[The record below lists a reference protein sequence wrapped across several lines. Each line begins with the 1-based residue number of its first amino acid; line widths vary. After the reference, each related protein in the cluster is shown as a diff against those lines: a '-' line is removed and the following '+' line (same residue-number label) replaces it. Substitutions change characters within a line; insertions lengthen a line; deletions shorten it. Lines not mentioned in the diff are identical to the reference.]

1 MDPAYEEAYGVHHG
15 ATVGAGMPRRDAPGP
30 GLRPAQELDM
40 SDRGIGRGSKNLGWV
55 ARLLGLASGSAR
67 NMEQLEA
74 RLVLS
79 DTPLPSLSDLE
90 SPTNSVV
97 RIETNFGDIDV
108 ELFDAQAPI
117 TVANFLNYVTS
128 GRFDETFFHRS
139 VTSPNPF
146 VLQGGGFAFDDTLGT
161 TAVQTD
167 APIIRETTGRN
178 NVARTLAMARTNV
191 INSATSQFFINY
203 VDNAF
208 LNPTSPS
215 DGYAVFGRVIQGWDV
230 VTTIQALRV
239 RDSND
244 FLANPT
250 VGNIFDEVPVS
261 STYIEG
267 TPLREANLVQLT
279 NAEVIKPG
287 GNNGFFQFRQVYPDG
302 FRSDSATESVEIFNP
317 NSGEASYQIIVRYET
332 GAREDVVQSGTLAAN
347 TKLSISLWSPGATN
361 PLITRAGV
369 PYSVVIESATTA
381 ASALPVSATA
391 NRIDFGGT
399 EGEGFFNV
407 RGWSDT
413 QLRTWDFPRFERNT
427 LSREFLTWTNL
438 EAQSVTVTTTFFLP
452 DGTRTTQ
459 TNSLDG
465 LRRGGLDLSGLS
477 LPTGILGAR
486 VTATGPIVAALS
498 DWDLAAAG
506 VTPAAAYTPAFG
518 VMGVPGGG
526 SSFGGAAEVFGSATT
541 TDTISILNPG
551 TTAAAVTLRFWRTAR
566 PEGDAPIQRF
576 ELVPAQSRFDFTID
590 TALLGLNAGERVSVT
605 YTSGSSNIAA
615 QYTSFTTAGRNQAGV
630 VGDGVATTFVSRTGE
645 RTFFADGRMDASRAQ
660 TTQLETISIYS
671 PFADTSQSYTFTI
684 RYHFTDG
691 STIDAFT
698 GTLGTNAVQ
707 RFTSGQSQAVR
718 TKVGSGSQ
726 FQNYGISVIG
736 TAVQGALV
744 TRVSPLVQFTRVD
757 TASNGRSVTTM
768 GTPSDFGRPIN
779 DPIFNPAG

>member
-1 MDPAYEEAYGVHHG
+1 
-15 ATVGAGMPRRDAPGP
+15 
-30 GLRPAQELDM
+30 M
-40 SDRGIGRGSKNLGWV
+40 SDRRFSSRSVGTGRGAKNIGWV
-55 ARLLGLASGSAR
+55 ARLLGLASGSDR
-67 NMEQLEA
+67 NIEQLET

-79 DTPLPSLSDLE
+79 DTPFPSLTDLE

-108 ELFDAQAPI
+108 ELFNAQAPI
-117 TVANFLNYVTS
+117 SVANFLNYVTS

-161 TAVQTD
+161 TAVQID
-167 APIIRETTGRN
+167 APIIRETTGRD

-191 INSATSQFFINY
+191 LNSATSQFFINY

-215 DGYAVFGRVIQGWDV
+215 DGFAVFGRVVQGWDV
-230 VTTIQALRV
+230 VTTIQTFRIRA
-239 RDSND
+239 SND
-244 FLANPT
+244 FLANAT
-250 VGNIFDEVPVS
+250 VGNIFDEVPVAT
-261 STYIEG
+261 TYVEG
-267 TPLREANLVQLT
+267 TPLRENDLVLLS
-279 NAEVIKPG
+279 NAEVIKPS
-287 GNNGFFQFRQVYPDG
+287 GNSGFFQFRQVYPDG
-302 FRSDSATESVEIFNP
+302 FRSDSATETVELFNP
-317 NSGEASYQIIVRYET
+317 NSSEASYQLIIRYET
-332 GAREDVVQSGTLAAN
+332 GTREEVVQSGTLAAN
-347 TKLSISLWSPGATN
+347 TKLTVNLWSPGATN

-369 PYSVVIESATTA
+369 PYSVVLESATA
-381 ASALPVSATA
+381 AVTALPVSAAA
-391 NRIDFGGT
+391 NRIDFGAT

-407 RGWSDT
+407 RGYSDT
-413 QLRTWDFPRFERNT
+413 QLRTWDFPRFERNA

-459 TNSLDG
+459 TNSLDS
-465 LRRGGLDLSGLS
+465 LRRGGLDLSNLS
-477 LPTGILGAR
+477 LPTGVLAAR

-506 VTPAAAYTPAFG
+506 VTPSAAYTPAFG
-518 VMGVPGGG
+518 MMGVPGGG
-526 SSFGGAAEVFGSATT
+526 SSFGSVAEVFGSATT

-551 TTAAAVTLRFWRTAR
+551 STAAAVTLRFWRTAR

-590 TALLGLNAGERVSVT
+590 PALLGLNAGERVAVT
-605 YTSGSSNIAA
+605 YSSGSANIAA

-630 VGDGVATTFVSRTGE
+630 VGDGVATTFINRVGE
-645 RTFFADGRMDASRAQ
+645 QTFFADGRMDASRAQ
-660 TTQLETISIYS
+660 TTQIETISIHS

-691 STIDAFT
+691 STIDGFT
-698 GTLGTNAVQ
+698 GTLGTNGVQ
-707 RFTSGQSQAVR
+707 RFISGQSAAVR
-718 TKVGSGSQ
+718 NKVASGSQ
-726 FQNYGISVIG
+726 FQSYGISVIG

-744 TRVSPLVQFTRVD
+744 TRVSPITQLTRVD
-757 TASNGRSVTTM
+757 TASNGLSMTTT
-768 GTPSDFGRPIN
+768 GTASDFGRALN
-779 DPIFNPAG
+779 NPIFNPSAG

>member
-1 MDPAYEEAYGVHHG
+1 
-15 ATVGAGMPRRDAPGP
+15 
-30 GLRPAQELDM
+30 M
-40 SDRGIGRGSKNLGWV
+40 SDRRNFVRSAGSERGSKSVGWV
-55 ARLLGLASGSAR
+55 ARLLGLASVSDR
-67 NMEQLEA
+67 NIEQLET

-79 DTPLPSLSDLE
+79 DTPFPSLTDLE

-117 TVANFLNYVTS
+117 SVANFLNYVTS

-178 NVARTLAMARTNV
+178 NDARTLAMARTNV

-203 VDNAF
+203 VDNDF
-208 LNPTSPS
+208 LNPTSPA

-244 FLANPT
+244 FLANST
-250 VGNIFDEVPVS
+250 VGNIFGEVPVS
-261 STYIEG
+261 STYVEG

-279 NAEVIKPG
+279 NAEVIKPS

-302 FRSDSATESVEIFNP
+302 FRSDSATETIELFNP
-317 NSGEASYQIIVRYET
+317 NSGEATYQLIIRYET
-332 GAREDVVQSGTLAAN
+332 GAREEVVQSGTLAAN
-347 TKLSISLWSPGATN
+347 TKLTVNLWSPGATN

-369 PYSVVIESATTA
+369 PYSVVLESATA
-381 ASALPVSATA
+381 AVTGLPVSAAA
-391 NRIDFGGT
+391 NRIDFGAT
-399 EGEGFFNV
+399 EGEGFFNP
-407 RGWSDT
+407 RGYSDT
-413 QLRTWDFPRFERNT
+413 QLRTWDFPRFERNA

-459 TNSLDG
+459 TTSLDG

-477 LPTGILGAR
+477 LPTGVLGAR

-498 DWDLAAAG
+498 DWDLPAAG
-506 VTPAAAYTPAFG
+506 VAPAGAYTPAFG

-526 SSFGGAAEVFGSATT
+526 SSFGGLSEVFGSATT
-541 TDTISILNPG
+541 TDTISLLNPG
-551 TTAAAVTLRFWRTAR
+551 STAAAVTLRFWRTAR

-576 ELVPAQSRFDFTID
+576 ELIPAQGRFDFTID

-605 YTSGSSNIAA
+605 YTSGSANIAA
-615 QYTSFTTAGRNQAGV
+615 QYTSFTTAGRNQTGV
-630 VGDGVATTFVSRTGE
+630 VGDGVAATFVNRVGE
-645 RTFFADGRMDASRAQ
+645 RTLFADGRMDASRAQ
-660 TTQLETISIYS
+660 TTQIETVSIYS
-671 PFADTSQSYTFTI
+671 PFADTSQSYTFTV

-698 GTLGTNAVQ
+698 GTLGTNGVQ
-707 RFTSGQSQAVR
+707 RFVSGQSQAVR
-718 TKVGSGSQ
+718 TKVASGSQ
-726 FQNYGISVIG
+726 FQSYGISVIG

-744 TRVSPLVQFTRVD
+744 TRVSPLAQLTRVD
-757 TASNGRSVTTM
+757 TASNGLSMTTA
-768 GTPSDFGRPIN
+768 GTPSDFGRAIN
-779 DPIFNPAG
+779 DAIFNPSAG